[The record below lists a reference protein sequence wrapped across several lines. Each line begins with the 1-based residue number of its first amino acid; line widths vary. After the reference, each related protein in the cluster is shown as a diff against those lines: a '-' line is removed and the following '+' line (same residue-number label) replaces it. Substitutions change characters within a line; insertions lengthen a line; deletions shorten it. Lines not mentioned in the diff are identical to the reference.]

1 MLFDREISLIYNL
14 GGKAMLGGRCALEA
28 IRCCRRNDKFACF
41 HNFPTM
47 EKLQPGALMGTKIF
61 LGQRAPGIP
70 S

>member
-1 MLFDREISLIYNL
+1 
-14 GGKAMLGGRCALEA
+14 MLGGRCALEA

-61 LGQRAPGIP
+61 LGQGAPGIP